1 MNPKNTKTITLNY
14 AECTS
19 TSKFIE
25 LVSSRLKEIKNI
37 EAGSN
42 EERKFDMYN
51 ITWKNTDID
60 GIIITSD
67 IVKEIEN
74 IPKTVNLVFD
84 NCNIK
89 NLDFTNVFLIQ
100 LPIKFSY
107 CRIDKVSTLN
117 SVFSMIQFTNCNIC
131 SLQLFDS
138 RFLGVN
144 AFSLESSIVNYLGIK
159 CSRFENMK
167 ISKCNIDKFD
177 MMHNQSNGEIR
188 WDITT
193 FNKSYFFNNDI
204 DWTLDKNELRNCSFV
219 KIDKGECNTNIIA
232 INGAGIDT
240 IYYFPDLEVIKYNS
254 STYTFDQFDFYIDGL
269 EMSYK
274 NASKTE
280 SAETIKFF
288 KENKLELEAIKLAY
302 AYIKSI
308 KNKYDKETKS
318 IKTK

>member
-1 MNPKNTKTITLNY
+1 MNTKNTKTITLSY
-14 AECTS
+14 AECSS

-42 EERKFDMYN
+42 EDRKFDMYN

-67 IVKEIEN
+67 IVNEIEN

-100 LPIKFSY
+100 LPIKFLY

-144 AFSLESSIVNYLGIK
+144 AFALDSSIVNYLGIK

-167 ISKCNIDKFD
+167 ISKSNIDKFD

-219 KIDKGECNTNIIA
+219 KIDKEGDVNIIT

-240 IYYFPDLEVIKYNS
+240 MYYFPDLDVIKYNS

-269 EMSYK
+269 DTAYNTVK
-274 NASKTE
+274 KTE
-280 SAETIKFF
+280 AGMF
-288 KENKLELEAIKLAY
+288 KENKSELEAIKLAY
-302 AYIKSI
+302 EYIKSI

-318 IKTK
+318 IKIK